1 MDRFLDKIFLLRR
14 APEADW
20 PRWKRAA
27 YAAWPIFLLACASVC
42 MGLLLL
48 VFAYGQYSWG
58 AFLEYFT
65 SPALMALNIL
75 PVAFLIF
82 LFYGLTG
89 RAWLAFLLGPWASAW
104 ATTTSSPSGTTP
116 STWRTSS

>member
-1 MDRFLDKIFLLRR
+1 MQRSGLGRSFAHFLRGDPLDRFLDKIFLLRR

-58 AFLEYFT
+58 TFLEYFT

-82 LFYGLTG
+82 AGAAGL
-89 RAWLAFLLGPWASAW
+89 LL
-104 ATTTSSPSGTTP
+104 
-116 STWRTSS
+116 

>member
-58 AFLEYFT
+58 AFLDVKHWPDIKRPFNDPPIVVNYFFHEEII
-65 SPALMALNIL
+65 P
-75 PVAFLIF
+75 
-82 LFYGLTG
+82 
-89 RAWLAFLLGPWASAW
+89 SAKKKQKKV
-104 ATTTSSPSGTTP
+104 
-116 STWRTSS
+116 